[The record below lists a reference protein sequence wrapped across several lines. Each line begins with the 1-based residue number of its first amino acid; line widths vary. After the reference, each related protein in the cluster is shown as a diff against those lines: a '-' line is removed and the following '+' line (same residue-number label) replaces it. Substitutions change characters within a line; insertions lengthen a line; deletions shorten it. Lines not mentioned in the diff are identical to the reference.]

1 MTLKNFFPI
10 ALFCIP
16 ILGNTKTAFSQDLNV
31 DTVCVSASD
40 YTILINTL
48 VDFGRCDT
56 LYKLEQRKTEEMRQ
70 QIEALEAAAE
80 GQGTA
85 LELCQEQQSQFDE
98 QLKAKN
104 REIKMQKARRIAGI
118 ITSGIVFFVAGRAS
132 K

>member
-1 MTLKNFFPI
+1 M
-10 ALFCIP
+10 
-16 ILGNTKTAFSQDLNV
+16 
-31 DTVCVSASD
+31 SASD

-80 GQGTA
+80 DQGTA
-85 LELCQEQQSQFDE
+85 LELCREQQSQFDE
-98 QLKAKN
+98 QLKEKN

-118 ITSGIVFFVAGRAS
+118 ITSGFVFFVAGRAS